1 MSDLGM
7 VSEGA
12 AMDANATTP
21 PGDQTAKN
29 GMHRE
34 GGATPS
40 RAALSRATPNKGS
53 GRSGKGLVSL
63 PRVIAMLAV
72 VLALSLLAFLLWKTL
87 RNPLETGLHIVRL
100 EQLDTAASAELS
112 LNGALVD
119 ARLNLESESQ
129 NLKTSRNRF
138 EAALRALQSGQA
150 GVAGVSPAVDSALA
164 AYRDQAEEKLTLVD
178 QYADEQRRLTLLF
191 SAMRSA
197 AVTALNIPGVS
208 RSPQMQADIR
218 DLVQGVTAYALQADP
233 VVRDQVRGMVTEIA
247 LAASE
252 LETSESRAQI
262 DELLNTSDS
271 LMFTRDAA
279 QTVIEDIDEVAT
291 GPALNQLYS
300 SYNSHFSAL
309 QNTARQYRQTLA
321 VFAAALLL
329 AFGVIALRLRSSFS
343 TLDELNAELQ
353 EANTNLEGVV
363 AERTQDLRQALDDLR
378 MQQAQLIQSEKMASL
393 GQMVAGVAHE
403 INTPLGYASSNV
415 EIVRESLKMME
426 EGVDAESREEFDMLL
441 ADAQYGLE
449 QIGELVMGLKNF
461 SRVDRSQTELF
472 DLNEGLDT
480 SLKICQNNLKDRVQI
495 EKQYGDLPNI
505 RCAPSQ
511 LNQVF
516 LNLINNAAQAIDGP
530 GTITLSSRQVDDHVE
545 VSVRDTG
552 SGMDAQTRDH
562 IFEPFFTTKPVGEG
576 TGLGLSIVFRIIEDH
591 GGEISVESE
600 PGQGTEF
607 TVRLP
612 IESAQQSASV
622 VVESDPV
629 VGA

>member
-1 MSDLGM
+1 
-7 VSEGA
+7 
-12 AMDANATTP
+12 
-21 PGDQTAKN
+21 
-29 GMHRE
+29 
-34 GGATPS
+34 
-40 RAALSRATPNKGS
+40 
-53 GRSGKGLVSL
+53 
-63 PRVIAMLAV
+63 
-72 VLALSLLAFLLWKTL
+72 
-87 RNPLETGLHIVRL
+87 
-100 EQLDTAASAELS
+100 
-112 LNGALVD
+112 
-119 ARLNLESESQ
+119 
-129 NLKTSRNRF
+129 
-138 EAALRALQSGQA
+138 
-150 GVAGVSPAVDSALA
+150 
-164 AYRDQAEEKLTLVD
+164 
-178 QYADEQRRLTLLF
+178 
-191 SAMRSA
+191 MRSA

-441 ADAQYGLE
+441 GDAQYGLE

-495 EKQYGDLPNI
+495 EKHYGELPDI

-530 GTITLSSRQVDDHVE
+530 GTITLSTRQVDDHVE

>member
-7 VSEGA
+7 VSEGGAVQA
-12 AMDANATTP
+12 A
-21 PGDQTAKN
+21 TAKPTAKPQ
-29 GMHRE
+29 GKRE
-34 GGATPS
+34 GAGNSA
-40 RAALSRATPNKGS
+40 KGIF
-53 GRSGKGLVSL
+53 SL
-63 PRVIAMLAV
+63 PRVIAAIAV

-100 EQLDTAASAELS
+100 EQLDTAASAELA
-112 LNGALVD
+112 LNEALVD

-129 NLKTSRNRF
+129 SLKASRNRF
-138 EAALRALQSGQA
+138 EASLRALQSGQA
-150 GVAGVSPAVDSALA
+150 GLAGVSPAVDRALA
-164 AYRDQAEEKLTLVD
+164 AYRDQAEQKLSLVD
-178 QYADEQRRLTLLF
+178 DYADEQRRLTLLF
-191 SAMRSA
+191 SAMRNA
-197 AVTALNIPGVS
+197 AVTALNIPGIS
-208 RSPQMQADIR
+208 QSGQLQADIR
-218 DLVQGVTAYALQADP
+218 SLVKGVTAYALQADP
-233 VVRDQVRGMVTEIA
+233 VVRDQVRGWVTDIA

-252 LETSESRAQI
+252 LDASENRAQV

-271 LMFTRDAA
+271 LLFTRDAA
-279 QTVIEDIDEVAT
+279 QALMVDIDDVAT

-309 QNTARQYRQTLA
+309 QHTARQYRQTLA

-343 TLDELNAELQ
+343 TLDDLNAELL

-415 EIVRESLKMME
+415 EIVRESLRMME

-461 SRVDRSQTELF
+461 SRVDRSQTESF
-472 DLNEGLDT
+472 NLNEGLDT
-480 SLKICQNNLKDRVQI
+480 SLKICQNNLKDRV
-495 EKQYGDLPNI
+495 EVKKDYGDLPDI

-530 GTITLSSRQVDDHVE
+530 GTITLSTRQLDDMVE
-545 VSVRDTG
+545 VSIRDTG
-552 SGMDAQTRDH
+552 SGMDAQTREH

-591 GGEISVESE
+591 GGQISVESE

-607 TVRLP
+607 TIRLP
-612 IESAQQSASV
+612 VESVQQQSSV